1 MSIETESVTNSRAT
15 PQPHYYP
22 FSWEND
28 VGEITGGTFNPIT
41 GVLTVTWGLIQSY
54 NGESLPGKW
63 ISDRDVYAKGTLPTI
78 GAQVAYELA
87 TPIEYQLTPS
97 TIPLNAGE
105 NVFWAGTGNVSMT
118 YKTQPG

>member
-28 VGEITGGTFNPIT
+28 VGAITGGTFNPIT

-63 ISDRDVYAKGTLPTI
+63 ISDRDVYAVGSLPTR
-78 GAQVAYELA
+78 GAQVAYELG
-87 TPIEYQLTPS
+87 TPITYQLSTS